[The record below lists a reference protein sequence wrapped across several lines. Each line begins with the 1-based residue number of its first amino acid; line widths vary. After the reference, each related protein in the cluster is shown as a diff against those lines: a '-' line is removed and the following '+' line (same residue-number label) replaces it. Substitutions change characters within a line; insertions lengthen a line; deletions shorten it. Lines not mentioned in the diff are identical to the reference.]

1 MKLVHPEWS
10 FQVDISEE
18 KVPVIYIENP
28 RYYSQIIGEFINQCK
43 KIDGRFVLSNGSKEI
58 AFDKFVDF
66 IFNPFIL
73 DLNERKIIAKLY
85 QYLESNVVE
94 DYFSNKMEM
103 SIQMLSFIDKLIS
116 DQDYPLTY
124 NQEISIQ
131 DVFKIVDI
139 KFDLDAGK
147 LVEQVIEY
155 LKISRSLCK
164 YELFIFVNL
173 KNFINEEDL
182 EVLMRN
188 CIYEKINILL
198 LESNITYESGQYEKK
213 YVIDRDLCDL
223 H

>member
-58 AFDKFVDF
+58 AFDKSVDF

-73 DLNERKIIAKLY
+73 DLNDRKIISKLY
-85 QYLESNVVE
+85 QYLELNVVE
-94 DYFSNKMEM
+94 DYFADKMEM
-103 SIQMLSFIDKLIS
+103 SIQMLAFIDKLIS
-116 DQDYPLTY
+116 DQNYPLTY

-147 LVEQVIEY
+147 LVEQVIDY

-164 YELFIFVNL
+164 YDIFIFVNL

-182 EVLMRN
+182 EILMRN

-198 LESNITYESGQYEKK
+198 LESSITYESGQYEKK